1 MKSFYQMRQ
10 EMMTTGD
17 GNSPKDTSTM
27 GKKRQYQV
35 QTRNF
40 VEVLGKRKKKEVKY

>member
-1 MKSFYQMRQ
+1 MKSFYQLRQ

-17 GNSPKDTSTM
+17 VNIPKDTSTM

>member
-1 MKSFYQMRQ
+1 MKSFVELRN

-17 GNSPKDTSTM
+17 VNIPKDTSTM